1 MKYPHAPFEPFF
13 TWYNR
18 PRILYA
24 PGVRRELGYEMTQLG
39 GRRPLVFTD
48 QGVAKAGV
56 AEMVLAAA
64 RDAGLDVV
72 GVFDGILQDA
82 RIDIINGGAAYYRQR
97 GADSIIAVGGGS
109 VMDTVKAV
117 NIMIGQREEDFQ
129 PLADQAG
136 LYEGAKQLPPHIAFP
151 TTAGT
156 GCEITS
162 AMVVLDTIAQ
172 AKLSVT
178 HPFCCADVAMLDPEL
193 TVNLPARI
201 TAATGMDA
209 LTHAIEGI
217 VSRGAQPV
225 SDALG
230 LHAIRLIF
238 ASLPRAVKEPND
250 LEARGNMLIA
260 STMAGMC
267 FINSMCGAVHA
278 TAHALGARYGI
289 PHGLANAIMLP
300 AVMAF
305 NLEEIPERY
314 LMIADAAG
322 VDVRGMPPREAA
334 VQAVAAVIALK
345 REIGLTE
352 SLADLGVPEELEA
365 LAPLVELAA
374 SDGQIGYN
382 PRYLEDNDI
391 LNLYLNARK

>member
-1 MKYPHAPFEPFF
+1 
-13 TWYNR
+13 
-18 PRILYA
+18 
-24 PGVRRELGYEMTQLG
+24 
-39 GRRPLVFTD
+39 RPLLFTD
-48 QGVAKAGV
+48 QGVVKAGV
-56 AEMVLAAA
+56 AELVLAAA
-64 RDAGLDVV
+64 RDANLEVA
-72 GVFDGILQDA
+72 GVFAGVLQDA
-82 RIDIINGGAAYYRQR
+82 RIAIINEGAAFYRQTE
-97 GADSIIAVGGGS
+97 ADSVIAVGGGS

-117 NIMIGQREEDFQ
+117 NILIGQGEEDFQ

-136 LYEGAKQLPPHIAFP
+136 LYEEARQLPPHIAFP

-156 GCEITS
+156 GCEVTS
-162 AMVVLDTIAQ
+162 AMVVLDTNAQ

-178 HPFCCADVAMLDPEL
+178 HPFCNADVAMLDPEL

-217 VSRGAQPV
+217 TSRGAQPI

-238 ASLPRAVKEPND
+238 TALPRAVKNPTD
-250 LEARGNMLIA
+250 MDARGNMLIA
-260 STMAGMC
+260 STIAGMC

-300 AVMAF
+300 PVMAF

-314 LMIADAAG
+314 LMIADAMG
-322 VDVRGMPPREAA
+322 INVNGMSPREAGA
-334 VQAVAAVIALK
+334 RAIEAVIKLK
-345 REIGLTE
+345 RVIGLTDT
-352 SLADLGVPEELEA
+352 LADFGLPEDPEA
-365 LAPLVELAA
+365 LAGLVELAA

-382 PRYLEDNDI
+382 PRYREENDI
-391 LNLYLNARK
+391 LSLYLNARK